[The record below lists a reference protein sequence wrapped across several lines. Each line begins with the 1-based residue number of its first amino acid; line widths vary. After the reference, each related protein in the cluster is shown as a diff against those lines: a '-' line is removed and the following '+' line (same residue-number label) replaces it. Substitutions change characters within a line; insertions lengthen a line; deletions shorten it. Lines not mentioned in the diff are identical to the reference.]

1 VQIPINIDNVKN
13 IASLNLRINYDQSI
27 LTLQNVTNAAL
38 TSSFGIAYHVGAGY
52 VDIVLCSDS
61 QLVSGSGPILYLNC
75 IVKPGAVIGSM
86 TDLTISNLGLANQFG
101 ADIGLNSGIGVSNG
115 GTTVILT
122 DLEVLSVQEQGAN
135 GFKMEWPTVTNR
147 VYTIEYS
154 TNILQGFAPLATNI
168 AGTGAHW
175 FFTDQA
181 SVADRARFYRIRA
194 R

>member
-1 VQIPINIDNVKN
+1 
-13 IASLNLRINYDQSI
+13 
-27 LTLQNVTNAAL
+27 
-38 TSSFGIAYHVGAGY
+38 
-52 VDIVLCSDS
+52 
-61 QLVSGSGPILYLNC
+61 
-75 IVKPGAVIGSM
+75 M

-101 ADIGLNSGIGVSNG
+101 ADIGLNSGIGINNG

-154 TNILQGFAPLATNI
+154 TNILQGFSPLATNI

-181 SVADRARFYRIRA
+181 SFADRARFYRIRA
-194 R
+194 SAQ